1 MSNAQIF
8 EILHELRLAG
18 FREELEHQLQLP
30 QDSDMPI
37 QDRILRML
45 QAETERRY
53 RSKIDRLMKSA
64 HLRHKAEPEEINF
77 RSGRNLDKS
86 EILDL
91 LKCDWVSR
99 NHNLVISGASGTGK
113 TWLACALGVSAVRH
127 ELSVRYVRVG
137 RLVEEA
143 NYARLDGTMAK
154 FRAKLSR
161 LDVLIIDDF
170 SLSPMK
176 KQELTDIF
184 EIIEDRS
191 SQSATVMIAQR
202 SPDEWYDFIGD
213 PLLAD
218 AFMDRI
224 RSRGHFLR
232 LEGKSMR

>member
-1 MSNAQIF
+1 
-8 EILHELRLAG
+8 
-18 FREELEHQLQLP
+18 
-30 QDSDMPI
+30 
-37 QDRILRML
+37 
-45 QAETERRY
+45 
-53 RSKIDRLMKSA
+53 MKSA
-64 HLRHKAEPEEINF
+64 QFKYKVEPEEINF

-86 EILDL
+86 EMLDL

-99 NHNLVISGASGTGK
+99 KQNLVISGASGTGK

-127 ELSVRYVRVG
+127 ELSVRYARAG

-143 NYARLDGTMAK
+143 NYARLHGTISK
-154 FRAKLSR
+154 FRAKLSH

-184 EIIEDRS
+184 EIVEDRS

-224 RSRGHFLR
+224 RSRAHFLR

>member
-8 EILHELRLAG
+8 ELLHELRLTG

-30 QDSDMPI
+30 QYSDMPI
-37 QDRILRML
+37 QDRILKML

-53 RSKIDRLMKSA
+53 RNKIDRLMKSA
-64 HLRHKAEPEEINF
+64 QFKYQAEPEDISF
-77 RSGRNLDKS
+77 RAERNLDKS
-86 EILDL
+86 EVLDL
-91 LKCDWVSR
+91 LKCGWVTR
-99 NHNLVISGASGTGK
+99 KQNLIIFGASGTGK
-113 TWLACALGVSAVRH
+113 TWLACAFGVSAIRH
-127 ELSVRYVRVG
+127 EFSVRYVRAG
-137 RLVEEA
+137 RLVEEIM
-143 NYARLDGTMAK
+143 YARLDGTISK

-161 LDVLIIDDF
+161 NDVLIIDDF

-176 KQELTDIF
+176 KQELNDLF

-191 SQSATVMIAQR
+191 SQSATIMIAQR
-202 SPDEWYDFIGD
+202 SPAEWYDYIGD

-224 RSRGHFLR
+224 RSRAHFLA